1 MLCPLN
7 LRPHLAHPDRPTR
20 FFIIIIPPPLLP
32 TLIQIKLELR
42 PALLPSTPPSTSEM
56 EGRELEASTVEG
68 DEGRELG
75 IWEGVRQGGGG
86 FGGGGRDEGGGM
98 FFLNIDLAR
107 VREEEGQNNQT
118 DLAVTTSPDEVC
130 GTSGAGDL
138 VFLLC
143 LYQLEAELLVG

>member
-1 MLCPLN
+1 
-7 LRPHLAHPDRPTR
+7 
-20 FFIIIIPPPLLP
+20 
-32 TLIQIKLELR
+32 
-42 PALLPSTPPSTSEM
+42 
-56 EGRELEASTVEG
+56 
-68 DEGRELG
+68 
-75 IWEGVRQGGGG
+75 
-86 FGGGGRDEGGGM
+86 M